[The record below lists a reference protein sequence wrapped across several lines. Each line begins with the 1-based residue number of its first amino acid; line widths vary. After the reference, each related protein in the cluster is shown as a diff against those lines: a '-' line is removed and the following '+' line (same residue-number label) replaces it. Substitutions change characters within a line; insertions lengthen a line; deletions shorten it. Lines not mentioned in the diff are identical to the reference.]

1 MYSFERSTEP
11 IQIKEFK
18 STQEATVTIYLAIN
32 AIYFERW
39 ASRIPLLSSKNNVNI
54 KINKKKK
61 EAKEKTSGFS
71 NQYSYSSLNAR
82 NHKR

>member
-32 AIYFERW
+32 AIYFER
-39 ASRIPLLSSKNNVNI
+39 
-54 KINKKKK
+54 
-61 EAKEKTSGFS
+61 
-71 NQYSYSSLNAR
+71 
-82 NHKR
+82 